1 MNATRTI
8 SPRCTTR
15 QWRIY
20 GWPVFLIVSGFYMIF
35 TIIADWFVLTEAV
48 YHRSFA
54 EQLSADRITF
64 YLSLRERY
72 AWIGYI
78 FLPLVIA
85 GKACY
90 ISFFITSGAV
100 VAEYDDIRFKECFK
114 AAILC
119 ESIFVIALGIRLL
132 WAKLVGIETLA
143 DYSNIQIL
151 SLMNLFN
158 NVNIETWLTFPLQA
172 INVFE
177 LLYCIS
183 LCWIMALQS
192 NRSLSGCVRFVLP
205 SYGMSL
211 LLRLCI
217 VMFLNLQFNS
227 G

>member
-1 MNATRTI
+1 MNTIRTI
-8 SPRCTTR
+8 SSLWNTR

-54 EQLSADRITF
+54 EQLSTDRITF

-72 AWIGYI
+72 VWIGYL

-90 ISFFITSGAV
+90 MSFFVAAGAV
-100 VAEYDDIRFKECFK
+100 VSEYDDIRFKECFK

-119 ESIFVIALGIRLL
+119 EGIFVIALGIRLL

-143 DYSNIQIL
+143 DYSSIEIL
-151 SLMNLFN
+151 SMMSLFN
-158 NVNIETWLTFPLQA
+158 SVNIETWLVFPLQA

-183 LCWIMALQS
+183 LCWVMAFQS
-192 NRSLSGCVRFVLP
+192 NRSLSECVRFVLP